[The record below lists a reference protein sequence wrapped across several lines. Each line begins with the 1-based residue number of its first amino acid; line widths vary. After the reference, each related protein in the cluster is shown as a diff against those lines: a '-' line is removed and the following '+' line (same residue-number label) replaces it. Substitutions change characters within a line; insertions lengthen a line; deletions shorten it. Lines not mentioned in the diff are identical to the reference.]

1 MQIRAPASTVAI
13 LALAAGVLVGC
24 SKSSDQTPH
33 SQTPHSESAA
43 SSGPQ
48 IAAAPG
54 SSAPAGRD
62 PVVGDKYFP
71 MPAPHT
77 CMLGQRNGQLLP
89 DPRCTPGAIDPAV
102 TQANLTDTICKPGW
116 REKSYPPVSVNN
128 RMKMDSARSYGLPPD
143 YEGEYDHL
151 VSRMLGG
158 SSEDPRNRWPQPEA
172 RPNPKD
178 RLEIALHEAVC
189 ADMIPLAT
197 AQRTIAASWVT
208 AADDAGLQLIGD
220 PGKPVEQSK
229 VCLRDNPSKC
239 RMLHKEYDD

>member
-1 MQIRAPASTVAI
+1 
-13 LALAAGVLVGC
+13 
-24 SKSSDQTPH
+24 
-33 SQTPHSESAA
+33 
-43 SSGPQ
+43 
-48 IAAAPG
+48 
-54 SSAPAGRD
+54 
-62 PVVGDKYFP
+62 
-71 MPAPHT
+71 
-77 CMLGQRNGQLLP
+77 
-89 DPRCTPGAIDPAV
+89 
-102 TQANLTDTICKPGW
+102 
-116 REKSYPPVSVNN
+116 
-128 RMKMDSARSYGLPPD
+128 MKIDSARSYGLPPD

-189 ADMIPLAT
+189 AGMIPLAT

-229 VCLRDNPSKC
+229 VCLRDNPSMC
-239 RMLHKEYDD
+239 RTLHKEYDD